1 MGADY
6 PPAAMVKRGLGL
18 HREGYV
24 FSMAQVQET
33 QNITC
38 TTEGCTCTVE
48 TVGDTCDEKCDA
60 LDEHGVCPCG
70 HPDCEAVDGLDIE
83 QSVFD
88 PHTVGESMTA
98 PTARLDVD
106 PPSDVR

>member
-1 MGADY
+1 
-6 PPAAMVKRGLGL
+6 
-18 HREGYV
+18 
-24 FSMAQVQET
+24 MAQPHEPHKT
-33 QNITC
+33 TC
-38 TTEGCTCTVE
+38 WTEGCTCTVE
-48 TVGDTCDEKCDA
+48 TVGTTCDEKCVET
-60 LDEHGVCPCG
+60 DEHAPCSCG
-70 HPDCEAVDGLDIE
+70 HPDCEAVEGLDIE